1 VLLWCKQSA
10 SDSEILLL
18 YLRTRK
24 RVWVVNPHDER
35 DGYFKNYYEY

>member
-1 VLLWCKQSA
+1 MLLWCKQSA

-18 YLRTRK
+18 YLYECVGEPTR
-24 RVWVVNPHDER
+24 RE

>member
-1 VLLWCKQSA
+1 MLLWCKQSA

-18 YLRTRK
+18 YLLVYECVGEPTR
-24 RVWVVNPHDER
+24 RE